1 MSYLHLLPILRAAA
15 SLVQMPVVLWSEEI
29 HILTEILNIVLKE
42 ILKFMLTEILSFS
55 LIKIPELLWW

>member
-1 MSYLHLLPILRAAA
+1 MSYPHLLPVLRAAA